1 VRINGKRVTEPGA
14 KAAWGEDRIQVD
26 GREIPGPTTRLYLML
41 NKPFGYICSMSD
53 PQGRPLVTGLLKDVP
68 QRLYSVGRLDF
79 DSMGLL
85 LLTND
90 GEWAHRLMHP
100 RYRIPRTYKATVEGS
115 VGESELDQ
123 LRRGVM
129 LSDGPTLPA
138 RVAVLKKTGGR
149 CQIRITIRQGR
160 SRQVRRMLEAVGY
173 PLIHLIRIGFGS
185 LVLGNLKVGEYRAL
199 ELEELDELNRSIT
212 DRRRSGSSTPSK
224 KPAASASLPPIRKS
238 KIKNPIEALNRT
250 ITDRRTS
257 PNRKSKIEH
266 RKSNNRPPRPSSNRK
281 SKIENRK

>member
-1 VRINGKRVTEPGA
+1 
-14 KAAWGEDRIQVD
+14 
-26 GREIPGPTTRLYLML
+26 LYLML

-53 PQGRPLVTGLLKDVP
+53 PQGRPLVTSLLKDVP

-138 RVAVLKKTGGR
+138 RVAVLKKTEGR

-212 DRRRSGSSTPSK
+212 NRPGTRLRTPSK

-238 KIKNPIEALNRT
+238 KI
-250 ITDRRTS
+250 
-257 PNRKSKIEH
+257 
-266 RKSNNRPPRPSSNRK
+266 
-281 SKIENRK
+281 ENRK